1 MSESE
6 RPDRPSLTR
15 WQMLAVAAI
24 VIVGGVLRFA
34 HLRSGVPYAVGVDE
48 PDVMWR
54 AVRMMKTG
62 DFNPHFFDWPSL
74 TIYLQCA
81 LACLTFLSGAMHG
94 AWRTL
99 GQVSEAD
106 FYVTGRALTAAL
118 GTATVVVTFVAAR
131 RWGIV
136 VAFATAV
143 LMAVMPHHVRESHY
157 TLTDVPMTFF
167 VTVTWWLALRALD
180 TRNLRAF
187 AWAGVAAGLAASAK
201 YNGGIAMVMPA
212 IAAVAAGGSLTT
224 ISQRLIVVAACGAGA
239 FLVGT
244 PYALLDLPK
253 FLDDYARLA
262 AIFAAPR
269 TGEPGWSI
277 YLKHLRGTLA
287 TPGMIAAA
295 IGLAA
300 TAARIVVGPNRGR
313 WMLTLACPLIYFIVM
328 ARSFQI
334 YGRYTLPLLPFACLF
349 AAIGVIVVA
358 SGLVRLLRPRR
369 FWTAPIAAA
378 TLTLAVAVVP
388 TSRSI
393 AFDQMIARTST
404 MDETYAWI
412 VSHIPPGSKIA
423 IESRVLLLP
432 PTYPSEHF
440 RSVLDHSYEGYVSE
454 GFTYLVASTD
464 GYQAAFAP
472 APPGR
477 DAFARYRALF
487 AQTTED
493 AVFVPTNGQPGPTLR
508 IFKLTK

>member
-1 MSESE
+1 MSEPE
-6 RPDRPSLTR
+6 RPARPSLTR
-15 WQMLAVAAI
+15 WQVFAVTGI
-24 VIVGGVLRFA
+24 VIVAGVLRFA

-48 PDVMWR
+48 PDIMWR

-81 LACLTFLSGAMHG
+81 VACLTFLSGAMHG

-99 GQVSEAD
+99 NQVSEAD

-118 GTATVVVTFVAAR
+118 GTATVIVTFVAAR
-131 RWGIV
+131 RWG
-136 VAFATAV
+136 VAVALGTAV

-180 TRNLRAF
+180 ARNLRAF

-201 YNGGIAMVMPA
+201 YNGSIAIVMPA
-212 IAAVAAGGSLTT
+212 IAAVAAGGSLAAVG
-224 ISQRLIVVAACGAGA
+224 QRLGVIAACSAGA
-239 FLVGT
+239 FLLGT

-269 TGEPGWSI
+269 AGEPGWSI

-313 WMLTLACPLIYFIVM
+313 WMLTLACPLVYFVVM

-349 AAIGVIVVA
+349 AAIGVAIVA
-358 SGLVRLLRPRR
+358 SGLMRLLRPRR
-369 FWTAPIAAA
+369 FWTTTIAVAA
-378 TLTLAVAVVP
+378 LTLVVAVVP
-388 TSRSI
+388 ASRSI

-404 MDETYAWI
+404 MDEAYAWI
-412 VSHIPPGSKIA
+412 VSHIPPGSKVA

-432 PTYPSEHF
+432 PAYPSEHF

-454 GFTYLVASTD
+454 GFTYLIASTD

-472 APPGR
+472 PPPGR
-477 DAFARYRALF
+477 DALARYRTLF

-493 AVFVPTNGQPGPTLR
+493 AAFVPTNGQPGPTLR